1 MEHSITPGRYE
12 ESKAQ
17 LRRLALDSLKKTL
30 YDHKLDAIVGPT
42 DSPLA
47 SIAASAGT
55 FQDCLTIS
63 LTLIV
68 FQVDQSRL
76 FP

>member
-12 ESKAQ
+12 ELKTQ

-30 YDHKLDAIVGPT
+30 YEHELDAIVGPT
-42 DSPLA
+42 DSPLN

-55 FQDCLTIS
+55 FHDCLTIS
-63 LTLIV
+63 LILIV
-68 FQVDQSRL
+68 F
-76 FP
+76 